1 MTALG
6 RTDPPDG
13 AAITDRAW
21 DVPFSSTEG
30 SAQGAERRAET
41 HFDVTPCFGHEGK
54 PVGPSA
60 YPVNP
65 KSDPARHAAAW
76 HTV

>member
-30 SAQGAERRAET
+30 SPQGAERRAET
-41 HFDVTPCFGHEGK
+41 HFDVTPFFGMNT
-54 PVGPSA
+54 GPGSLSITSR
-60 YPVNP
+60 
-65 KSDPARHAAAW
+65 KR
-76 HTV
+76 

>member
-41 HFDVTPCFGHEGK
+41 HFDVTPFSV
-54 PVGPSA
+54 P
-60 YPVNP
+60 Y
-65 KSDPARHAAAW
+65 RRR
-76 HTV
+76 

>member
-6 RTDPPDG
+6 RTDPPKG

-30 SAQGAERRAET
+30 SAPGAERRAET
-41 HFDVTPCFGHEGK
+41 HFDVTPCLGMK
-54 PVGPSA
+54 VSPW
-60 YPVNP
+60 
-65 KSDPARHAAAW
+65 ARARIP
-76 HTV
+76 